1 MAESYLTLTN
11 KVVARLNEVA
21 LTSTTFSSARGIQ
34 IQCQNAINEAIRYIN
49 QKEFQYPFNHAVETK
64 TLTAGVVRYSVPTT
78 TKTVDYN
85 TFRIIKD
92 SDLNVSGGNLKIL
105 NYNDYINS
113 FITQEDEIN
122 STTTSTTHTDSVTT
136 ITVTST
142 TGFDTTGTLFI
153 GNEQI
158 TYTAIGSSTTFTGC
172 TRGANNTTAASI
184 ASGVT
189 VTQFDGGGVPEFVVR
204 TPDNNY
210 LLYPFPT
217 KSFTLKFDHFTFPSD
232 MSAHSDTTT
241 IPDRFAAVIVDGAT
255 AFVYQYRG
263 ETQQY
268 QLNFGRF
275 EQGIKNMQ
283 TLLVN
288 RFDYVRSTYIPQS
301 NSGSRSTTLNLR
313 VS

>member
-1 MAESYLTLTN
+1 MAETYLTLTN
-11 KVVARLNEVA
+11 KVIARLNEVA

-34 IQCQNAINEAIRYIN
+34 VQCQNAVNESVRYIN
-49 QKEFQYPFNHAVETK
+49 QKEFQYPFNHATDTEV
-64 TLTAGVVRYSVPTT
+64 LTAGVVRYSVPAT

-85 TFRIIKD
+85 TFRVIKD
-92 SDLNVSGGNLKIL
+92 SDLGVTGGRLKIL
-105 NYNDYINS
+105 NYNDYVNN

-142 TGFDTTGTLFI
+142 SGFDATGTLFI

-172 TRGANNTTAASI
+172 TRGANSTTAATI
-184 ASGVT
+184 ASGIT
-189 VTQFDGGGVPEFVVR
+189 VTQFDGGGVPDFVVR

-210 LLYPFPT
+210 LLYPFPN
-217 KSFTLKFDHFTFPSD
+217 KSITIKFDYYTFPTD
-232 MSAHSDTTT
+232 MSAHGDTTT
-241 IPDRFAAVIVDGAT
+241 VPDRFAAVIIDGAT

-283 TLLVN
+283 TLLIN

-301 NSGSRSTTLNLR
+301 GSGSNSSTLNIR